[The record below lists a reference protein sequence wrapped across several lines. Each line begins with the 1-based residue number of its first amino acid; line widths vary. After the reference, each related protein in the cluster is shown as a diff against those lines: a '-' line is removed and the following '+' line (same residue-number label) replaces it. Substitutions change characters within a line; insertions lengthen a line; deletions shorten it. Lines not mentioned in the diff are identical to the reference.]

1 MIKFFRNIRKKL
13 AEENQVTPYLRYAIG
28 EIVLVM
34 VGILLALQVN
44 NWNTIRLNKIEESS
58 ILYQLKEEYLGKME
72 ELTQKVNIRNTMIE
86 GSYKILENID
96 QENYDLSIDSL
107 NTYLGQ
113 SYLTPT
119 YDASNAVTEELLNS
133 GKLYLISNKKLRK
146 QISDWRGQLDK
157 LIEEEQYLVNS
168 YISYMDAYMAKNYP
182 IGNLINP
189 FFDTSNNFRE
199 NFTKTKVA
207 SDQKYLRSN
216 KSVDIKHLFN
226 DLEFENLVRTIHD
239 YSVVA
244 NIQSEDLKMY
254 IEGALKLINSE
265 INTKQ

>member
-1 MIKFFRNIRKKL
+1 MINFFRNIRRSL
-13 AEENQVTPYLRYAIG
+13 AEENKVTPYLRYAIG

-44 NWNTIRLNKIEESS
+44 NWNTRRLNKMEESS
-58 ILYQLKEEYLGKME
+58 ILHQLKEEYLGKME
-72 ELTQKVNIRNTMIE
+72 ELTQKVNIRNIMIE
-86 GSYKILENID
+86 GSYKVLENID

-119 YDASNAVTEELLNS
+119 YDASNAVTNELLNS

-146 QISDWRGQLDK
+146 QISDWEGQLDK

-168 YISYMDAYMAKNYP
+168 YLSYMDDYMAKNYP
-182 IGNLINP
+182 LGNLINP
-189 FFDTSNNFRE
+189 FFDESNNFGE
-199 NFTKTKVA
+199 NFSKTKVRNKN
-207 SDQKYLRSN
+207 KYIRSN
-216 KSVDIKHLFN
+216 KTVDIKKLFN

-239 YSVVA
+239 YSVVG
-244 NIQSEDLKMY
+244 NIQSADLKMY
-254 IEGALKLINSE
+254 IEETLELINSE
-265 INTKQ
+265 IN